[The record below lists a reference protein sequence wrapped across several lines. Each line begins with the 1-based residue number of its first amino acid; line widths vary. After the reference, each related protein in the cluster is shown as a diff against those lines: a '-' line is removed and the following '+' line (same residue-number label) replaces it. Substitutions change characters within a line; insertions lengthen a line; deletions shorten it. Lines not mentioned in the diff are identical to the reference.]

1 MLRGQSN
8 QAASATV
15 ARWASVALCALL
27 LTTGTALGQ
36 GSTTATVR
44 GNVQDPSGG
53 VLPGATITVTNTGTK
68 AVQTATS
75 DERGQYQFAALFPG
89 TYDLRVELSGF
100 KSYERK
106 GLTLSPNDNRGIDVR
121 LDVGQQSE
129 TITVTAQQE
138 VIQTQTGAREG
149 VLSAKQIDN
158 LSVIGRSALEL
169 LRILPGV
176 VTEFNQGESVS
187 FGGGAN
193 NTQGY
198 TVNGIRSSGNTV
210 SLDGSQLIDIGSNS
224 GLIVTLNNDMV
235 QEVKVQSSNFAA
247 EFGAGGMNV
256 AGVTKSGTSAFHG
269 QVYDYSRDARFA
281 ANDRSNSI
289 AGTEKPK
296 SKYQYPGGNIGG
308 PITFGDSYT
317 KNRDKLFFF
326 AAFEVQRQQVD
337 SGSRFNR
344 TYSQAMRN
352 GDFSELLANRGS
364 NLNSIAQLR
373 IPQGFP
379 NAGQPAPNNDM
390 RPYITP
396 MGKYLASLYP
406 QPNYNDP
413 NNLYNYVYSRL
424 EPSNRTDFKSRFDW
438 NISNSTK
445 AYVRVARE
453 GEENENPRGVWWG
466 PSDVALP
473 SSNIGTNTGKS
484 VAGNIVTVL
493 SPSMTNEALVSYSR
507 LALDNHFKDPSVIKQ
522 GAGGITFNGI
532 FPAGT
537 TSPYLPTDILHGWGG
552 NGQVGNMWAAANDVY
567 AHNDALQFSDKLTK
581 LVGGHSLKFGASLER
596 GQKQQNFQ
604 NLEAGQL
611 WFGTDNNTGTGNTA
625 ADMLTG
631 AIGQFNQGTAARGQP
646 SPGEPFG
653 EFRYWNTDAFAQDN
667 WRVLRNV
674 TLEYGV
680 RLGYW
685 TNNQELNSLGGYFT
699 PSLYDASKSS
709 FLDPGTFQKVNGIC
723 YVATG
728 CAPAGVF
735 DNRSPFALPRVNVAW
750 DIDGQGNNVLRGG
763 YGMFFNRN
771 MGNVEYDNTLRLAP
785 NAYQVATDFW
795 AGSGYGNGVGLNYD
809 TVHEATLANRIGSIG
824 ISSLTP
830 DSFKWPKTDSFSLS
844 FARRIPGNQVVEASY
859 VGTRGRDLVSRSNG
873 NVMPYGVMNSG
884 TFNGVDLSVPIN
896 RVAVAS
902 QATNLAAFRPYNA
915 FNALT
920 IYDFRGV
927 SKYDS
932 MQVTLSRQTGRRL
945 QYFVAYTLAKSE
957 GTLGGE
963 YSIIDPYDAKR
974 TYGVLAEDRTHVL
987 NVSWNAFL
995 PDAAKGGLN
1004 NPVGRG
1010 IFNGWQLSGISSL
1023 ASGIPIR
1030 PTFSGAAAS
1039 NSIATAYFGTADVVG
1054 PSNTGGNALSPV
1066 YTCDPRLGGN
1076 AVGTKILDLSCISVP
1091 EFGQNGPLVAPY
1103 NIRTPMR
1110 TNHDLTLFKNFGIT
1124 GDQKLQVRVGFF
1136 NIFNQAFANTIING
1150 DINLTLDTTCRVQA
1164 AAPDGTGATP
1174 TVCDPTKGFDYTPQ
1188 TKDNFGKINLKR
1200 GHRVIEFVLKYYF

>member
-1 MLRGQSN
+1 M
-8 QAASATV
+8 AATS
-15 ARWASVALCALL
+15 RRR
-27 LTTGTALGQ
+27 
-36 GSTTATVR
+36 STTR
-44 GNVQDPSGG
+44 S
-53 VLPGATITVTNTGTK
+53 
-68 AVQTATS
+68 
-75 DERGQYQFAALFPG
+75 
-89 TYDLRVELSGF
+89 
-100 KSYERK
+100 K
-106 GLTLSPNDNRGIDVR
+106 G
-121 LDVGQQSE
+121 
-129 TITVTAQQE
+129 
-138 VIQTQTGAREG
+138 
-149 VLSAKQIDN
+149 
-158 LSVIGRSALEL
+158 
-169 LRILPGV
+169 
-176 VTEFNQGESVS
+176 
-187 FGGGAN
+187 
-193 NTQGY
+193 
-198 TVNGIRSSGNTV
+198 
-210 SLDGSQLIDIGSNS
+210 
-224 GLIVTLNNDMV
+224 
-235 QEVKVQSSNFAA
+235 
-247 EFGAGGMNV
+247 
-256 AGVTKSGTSAFHG
+256 
-269 QVYDYSRDARFA
+269 
-281 ANDRSNSI
+281 
-289 AGTEKPK
+289 
-296 SKYQYPGGNIGG
+296 
-308 PITFGDSYT
+308 
-317 KNRDKLFFF
+317 
-326 AAFEVQRQQVD
+326 
-337 SGSRFNR
+337 
-344 TYSQAMRN
+344 
-352 GDFSELLANRGS
+352 
-364 NLNSIAQLR
+364 
-373 IPQGFP
+373 
-379 NAGQPAPNNDM
+379 
-390 RPYITP
+390 
-396 MGKYLASLYP
+396 
-406 QPNYNDP
+406 
-413 NNLYNYVYSRL
+413 
-424 EPSNRTDFKSRFDW
+424 
-438 NISNSTK
+438 
-445 AYVRVARE
+445 
-453 GEENENPRGVWWG
+453 
-466 PSDVALP
+466 
-473 SSNIGTNTGKS
+473 
-484 VAGNIVTVL
+484 
-493 SPSMTNEALVSYSR
+493 
-507 LALDNHFKDPSVIKQ
+507 
-522 GAGGITFNGI
+522 
-532 FPAGT
+532 
-537 TSPYLPTDILHGWGG
+537 
-552 NGQVGNMWAAANDVY
+552 
-567 AHNDALQFSDKLTK
+567 
-581 LVGGHSLKFGASLER
+581 
-596 GQKQQNFQ
+596 
-604 NLEAGQL
+604 
-611 WFGTDNNTGTGNTA
+611 
-625 ADMLTG
+625 
-631 AIGQFNQGTAARGQP
+631 
-646 SPGEPFG
+646 
-653 EFRYWNTDAFAQDN
+653 
-667 WRVLRNV
+667 
-674 TLEYGV
+674 
-680 RLGYW
+680 
-685 TNNQELNSLGGYFT
+685 
-699 PSLYDASKSS
+699 S
-709 FLDPGTFQKVNGIC
+709 FLDPGTFQKVNGEC
-723 YVATG
+723 YVVTG

-830 DSFKWPKTDSFSLS
+830 NSFKWPKTDSFSLS

-995 PDAAKGGLN
+995 PDVAKGGLN

-1066 YTCDPRLGGN
+1066 YTCDPRLGGD

-1091 EFGQNGPLVAPY
+1091 EFGNNGPLVAPY

-1136 NIFNQAFANTIING
+1136 NIFNQAFANTNING

-1174 TVCDPTKGFDYTPQ
+1174 TVCDPTKGFDYTQQ

-1200 GHRVIEFVLKYYF
+1200 GHRVVEFVLKYYF